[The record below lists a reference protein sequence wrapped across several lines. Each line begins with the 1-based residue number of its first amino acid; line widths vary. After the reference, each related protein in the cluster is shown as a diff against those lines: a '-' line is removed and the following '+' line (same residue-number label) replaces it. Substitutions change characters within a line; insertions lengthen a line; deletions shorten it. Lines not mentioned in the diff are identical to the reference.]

1 MMKPPIPADEE
12 QRLASLRALNLL
24 DTPPE
29 ERFDRIT
36 RIASRLFDM
45 PIALVNLIDAHRE
58 WSKSCHGLSVREI
71 DRDISF
77 CGHAVLSPN
86 PLVVPD
92 TLLDHRF
99 ADNPLVTGEPGVRF
113 YAGQSLKTADG
124 SLVGVLCISDY
135 RPRAL
140 GEEELQLLRV
150 LAGLV
155 EDQLNRIETAD
166 LRREVEGRR
175 AAELALRNSE
185 ALYHSL
191 VESLPINIF
200 RKDLP
205 GRFTFANKLFCET
218 LRKPPGDIIGKTD
231 FDFFPKELAGKYR
244 RDDEG
249 IMQTRGVFEDVERH
263 QKPNGETAYVQI
275 LKTPVFDFKGQVVG
289 TQGMFWDVTART
301 MAEQAM
307 VASKTAAE
315 SANRAKSEFLANMSH
330 EIRTPMNAILGM
342 TELALDTELAPEQR
356 RYLEMVKSSA
366 DSLLAVINDILDFS
380 KIEAGKL
387 DLEAIPFSLP
397 DRLGDVAKALA
408 LRAHH
413 KGLEL
418 ACHVA
423 SAVPDVLVGDPG
435 RLGQVVTN
443 LVGNA
448 IKFTERGE
456 VVARVEVAERTDEDV
471 CLHFTVRD
479 SGIGIPPEKLGAIF
493 TPFEQADNSMTRRFG
508 GSGLGLTISSRLVG
522 MMGGR
527 IWVESEVGKGSTF
540 HFTARFGA
548 PRDAEASPAT
558 VEPASLH
565 GLPVLVV
572 DDNATNREILVEILT
587 RWRMKPTAAAD
598 GPAALA
604 EMDRAAAAGEPF
616 ALVLSD
622 AQMPGMDGFTLAEQ
636 IRRRPEMTRATLL
649 MLSSADRQRDAAR
662 CRELGISAYLIKPLK
677 KSELLEAITTAL
689 GAPPVVRD
697 KPAVAVPVPDAA
709 GVRPPRRLRVLLAE
723 DNPTNQLLASA
734 LLRKQGHEVVVAGNG
749 KEALVAL
756 ETSGEWRADSSAVPF
771 DVVLMDVQ
779 MPEMDGIETT
789 GRIRALE
796 QGRSRRLPIVAM
808 TAHAMKGDRERCL
821 AAGMDG
827 YMSKPIQTHELIG
840 AIAAFAPGEVQ

>member
-1 MMKPPIPADEE
+1 MIKPPIPADEE

-36 RIASRLFDM
+36 RIACRLFDV
-45 PIALVNLIDAHRE
+45 PIALVNLIDADRQ
-58 WSKSCHGLSVREI
+58 WSKSCHGLNVREI

-77 CGHAVLSPN
+77 CGHAVFSPD

-99 ADNPLVTGEPGVRF
+99 ADNPLVIGEPGVRF
-113 YAGQSLKTADG
+113 YAGQSLKTSDG
-124 SLVGVLCISDY
+124 SLVGVLCVSDY
-135 RPRAL
+135 RPRDL
-140 GEEELQLLRV
+140 NKEELQLLRV

-218 LRKPPGDIIGKTD
+218 LRKAPGDIIGKTD
-231 FDFFPKELAGKYR
+231 FDFFPKELAEKYR
-244 RDDEG
+244 KDDEG
-249 IMQTRGVFEDVERH
+249 IMLTRGVFEDVERH

-387 DLEAIPFSLP
+387 DLETIPFSLP

-418 ACHVA
+418 ACQVA
-423 SAVPDVLVGDPG
+423 SAVPDVLMGDPG

-448 IKFTERGE
+448 IKFT
-456 VVARVEVAERTDEDV
+456 
-471 CLHFTVRD
+471 
-479 SGIGIPPEKLGAIF
+479 
-493 TPFEQADNSMTRRFG
+493 
-508 GSGLGLTISSRLVG
+508 
-522 MMGGR
+522 
-527 IWVESEVGKGSTF
+527 
-540 HFTARFGA
+540 
-548 PRDAEASPAT
+548 
-558 VEPASLH
+558 
-565 GLPVLVV
+565 
-572 DDNATNREILVEILT
+572 
-587 RWRMKPTAAAD
+587 
-598 GPAALA
+598 
-604 EMDRAAAAGEPF
+604 
-616 ALVLSD
+616 
-622 AQMPGMDGFTLAEQ
+622 
-636 IRRRPEMTRATLL
+636 
-649 MLSSADRQRDAAR
+649 
-662 CRELGISAYLIKPLK
+662 
-677 KSELLEAITTAL
+677 
-689 GAPPVVRD
+689 
-697 KPAVAVPVPDAA
+697 
-709 GVRPPRRLRVLLAE
+709 
-723 DNPTNQLLASA
+723 
-734 LLRKQGHEVVVAGNG
+734 
-749 KEALVAL
+749 
-756 ETSGEWRADSSAVPF
+756 
-771 DVVLMDVQ
+771 
-779 MPEMDGIETT
+779 
-789 GRIRALE
+789 
-796 QGRSRRLPIVAM
+796 
-808 TAHAMKGDRERCL
+808 
-821 AAGMDG
+821 
-827 YMSKPIQTHELIG
+827 
-840 AIAAFAPGEVQ
+840 